1 MNYIE
6 YLDRYQDKKTFFRTL
21 PVKAWLLDSGNT
33 VFFAGA
39 FLFTIIGLF
48 LAAIAGTVG
57 AAILGIC
64 LAVALG
70 LIWVALNNYLRP
82 VLVGY
87 MKDGVRYWEYVFMP
101 HTMQKEIPPTS
112 YYQTGEKNKF
122 INVII
127 QIDNEYRLWNPFDIK
142 KTYVH
147 PQKLTAVLE
156 QSALSRYSKR
166 GQKSAVA
173 EVIQKG
179 MILGILGGE
188 GFLIYVMMSNIL
200 AKT

>member
-6 YLDRYQDKKTFFRTL
+6 YLDKYQDKKTFFRTL
-21 PVKAWLLDSGNT
+21 PVKAWFLDSGNT

-39 FLFTIIGLF
+39 FLFTTIGLF

-64 LAVALG
+64 LAVAVG

-82 VLVGY
+82 VLVAY

-127 QIDNEYRLWNPFDIK
+127 QIDNEYRLWNPFDIE